1 MAIPTMALLAPSY
14 WQVAAGAEG
23 RDYSEWF
30 FQHGIAFVGGED
42 QIATIQQVKHGD
54 RIALKRGTSQLLAVG
69 IVRERN
75 GAVAGKEDKQWLE
88 DFDGWEL
95 PGYCYVDWHKLPEP
109 LDCKG
114 FIQGTISGINNEQ
127 IRKTIDEQLL
137 TTPPAGVCLPEPEA
151 TAPIADEQVL
161 SFLIEHGLRPG
172 AAEEFTHALKR
183 IRLLVNYYVER
194 LYPSDVREHEA
205 RTFLIVP
212 LLIAL
217 GWAEHQLKIELGV
230 SGGRVDIAGF
240 RRPFVRN
247 TDGTCNLHDCTLI
260 VESKGF
266 SQGLTYAAG
275 QGQTY
280 AKQFPNCKVVLVSNG
295 YCYKAFCRSGDG
307 FSTKP
312 AAYLNLR
319 SPTERFPLDPAN
331 VKGALEVFRLLLPSN
346 SFD

>member
-1 MAIPTMALLAPSY
+1 MAAPVTATPEANY

-23 RDYSEWF
+23 RDYSDWF
-30 FQHGIAFVGGED
+30 LQHGIAFVGGKS
-42 QIATIQQVKHGD
+42 QISAILQVKAAD

-69 IVRERN
+69 YAKERN
-75 GAVAGKEDKQWLE
+75 GKVVGHGDKQWLN

-95 PGYCYVDWHKLPEP
+95 PAYCYVDWHRLPEP
-109 LDCKG
+109 LDCSG

-127 IRKTIDEQLL
+127 IRRRIDDLL
-137 TTPPAGVCLPEPEA
+137 TTTPPVDVALPEPEP
-151 TAPIADEQVL
+151 TTQITDEQIL
-161 SFLIEHGLRPG
+161 SFLIENGLRPG

-183 IRLLVNYYVER
+183 IRLLVKYYMDW
-194 LYPSDVREHEA
+194 LYTTDIREHEA

-247 TDGTCNLHDCTLI
+247 SEGTCNLNDCTLI

-275 QGQTY
+275 QGQAY

-295 YCYKAFCRSGDG
+295 YCYKAYCRSGQG
-307 FSTKP
+307 FSSKP
-312 AAYLNLR
+312 AAYLNLL
-319 SPTERFPLDPAN
+319 SPTDRFPLDPSN
-331 VKGALEVFRLLLPSN
+331 VAGALEVFRLLLPSN